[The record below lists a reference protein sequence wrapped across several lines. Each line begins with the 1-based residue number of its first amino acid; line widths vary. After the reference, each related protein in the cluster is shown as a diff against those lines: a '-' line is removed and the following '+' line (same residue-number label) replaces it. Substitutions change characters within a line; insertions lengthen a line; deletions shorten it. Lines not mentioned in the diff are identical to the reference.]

1 MEHEEEEEEDTEARR
16 IQEDEEEEEEELRL
30 EMQRVSTNGYQE
42 KVRRRFSAAG
52 SQ

>member
-1 MEHEEEEEEDTEARR
+1 MEHEEEEEDKEAHR
-16 IQEDEEEEEEELRL
+16 IQEDEELRL
-30 EMQRVSTNGYQE
+30 EMQRVSTNSYQE